1 MTVVKLIFQYI
12 WAVHV
17 NAFYTILFFFQTNA
31 YIFLVLFAAGY
42 LGWREYKHHTVD
54 IPPARRML

>member
-1 MTVVKLIFQYI
+1 MSVLKLILQYI

-17 NAFYTILFFFQTNA
+17 NAFYTILFFLQTNA
-31 YIFLVLFAAGY
+31 YIFLVLVAAGY
-42 LGWREYKHHTVD
+42 LAWREYKQQTLD